1 MPLNYGC
8 CARSATRVRLTPE
21 RWKEIDEL
29 VQAALERAPEDR
41 AAFLDIACRGDEA
54 LRREVESLLSLQT
67 DASSFLERPAFEDV
81 TEMIVDEQQ
90 RSLIGSMLGHY
101 RIVSLLGAGGMGE
114 VYLAEDANLERKVAI
129 KFLASDS
136 LADSQANRRL
146 IREARAAA
154 KLDHPNICA
163 IHEVGEKEGR
173 AFIVMQYLEGD
184 TLASRTAH
192 KPMEVGEAL
201 EVAIEVVDAISEAHS
216 RGIIHRDIKPQNIML
231 TLKGRAKVMDFGLA
245 KVAAQKSLIE
255 SEAETQSLL
264 TEKGMIIGT
273 VPYMSPEQVNGEVVD
288 GRSDIFSF
296 GAVLYEMVTGA
307 QAFQGRTAM
316 ATLAA
321 VIHKEPEPLPPTV
334 PTELAKTIMRCLRK
348 DPAQRYQTMSDLKVA
363 LEALRAQSQSR
374 RPPSPFLR
382 ERWGWTVWAAIFLI
396 AVFVGLYVWQPWRAG
411 PGEPLQASALTTLPG
426 IERSP
431 SFNPDGT
438 QVAFAWADP
447 KQRNQDIYVQLIGQG
462 SPLRRTTD
470 PREDYNPVW
479 SPDGRWIAFFRSEP
493 PAPTG
498 LRSREL
504 WLIPPLSGTERK
516 LAEIRSQDF
525 FPVAAY
531 LAWSSDSKSLIVTDS
546 PEEGQPNALVV
557 VSLETGAKRQLTSP
571 QPPAIADTS
580 PAVSPDG
587 SSLVFLRRT
596 TWATG
601 ELHQLSLGE
610 GLTARGEPIRLT
622 TTDLRA
628 DFPVWMPEGKEII
641 FSAKGGLWRLAV
653 PGGNTPIRIPY
664 VGEDGVTPAISRS
677 QPGRPARLVYV
688 RSSADTNIWRI
699 QTSAPGTPSSSPPT
713 MAISSTKHEYHC
725 ALSPDGRRVA
735 FTSTRS
741 GDAEIW
747 VSDPDGSNEIQ
758 LTSMRAQDTN
768 CAHWSPDGQF
778 IAFSSNG
785 EGEFDVYV
793 VPAAGGKPRRLTS
806 NPAMD
811 LAAGFSRDG
820 KWIYFNSM
828 RSGDYRVFRIPV
840 AGGDED
846 AAPLT
851 TNQGTQAFEAPDA
864 GSIYYLTSA
873 VESPLWQMPIS
884 GGEPVKVLDGVLW
897 FNFWLVGKGAY
908 YIAQFE
914 GETRLQYLNLVTG
927 KSTSVARDLG
937 MVSSG
942 LTASPDGK
950 TILYTRVDS
959 FAEDLMLVE
968 NFR

>member
-1 MPLNYGC
+1 M
-8 CARSATRVRLTPE
+8 
-21 RWKEIDEL
+21 
-29 VQAALERAPEDR
+29 QAALERAPEAR
-41 AAFLDIACRGDEA
+41 AAFLDTVCGGDEA
-54 LRREVESLLSLQT
+54 LRREVESLLSLQS
-67 DASSFLERPAFEDV
+67 DASSFLERPVFEEV
-81 TEMIVDEQQ
+81 TEIIVEDQQ
-90 RSLIGSMLGHY
+90 RSLIGNMLGHY

-114 VYLAEDANLERKVAI
+114 VYLAEDARLDRKVAI

-136 LADSQANRRL
+136 WGDSQANRRL

-163 IHEVGEKEGR
+163 IHEVGEKDGR

-192 KPMEVGEAL
+192 RPMELRAAL
-201 EVAIEVVDAISEAHS
+201 DVAIEVVDAISEAHS

-231 TLKGRAKVMDFGLA
+231 TLNGRVKVMDFGLA
-245 KVAAQKSLIE
+245 KVAAPKSLLE

-264 TEKGMIIGT
+264 TERGMIIGT
-273 VPYMSPEQVNGEVVD
+273 VPYMSPEQVNGEAVD
-288 GRSDIFSF
+288 ARSDIFSF
-296 GAVLYEMVTGA
+296 GAVLYEMATGE

-321 VIHKEPEPLPPTV
+321 VLHKEPKPLPATV
-334 PTELAKTIMRCLRK
+334 PSEMAGTIMRCLRK
-348 DPAQRYQTMSDLKVA
+348 NPAERYQTMSDLKVA
-363 LEALRAQSQSR
+363 LEG
-374 RPPSPFLR
+374 LR
-382 ERWGWTVWAAIFLI
+382 ETSPAHSKQSLFQMQRWNWSVWAAISLVAFFL
-396 AVFVGLYVWQPWRAG
+396 GLLVWQPWRAR
-411 PGEPLQASALTTLPG
+411 PEEPLQAIALTTLPG
-426 IERSP
+426 VERSP

-447 KQRNQDIYVQLIGQG
+447 KQKNQDIYVQLIGQG

-479 SPDGRWIAFFRSEP
+479 SPDGNWIAFFRSEP

-504 WLIPPLSGTERK
+504 WIMPPLNGTERK
-516 LAEIRSQDF
+516 LADIRSQDF

-531 LAWSSDSKSLIVTDS
+531 LAWSPDSNSLIVTDS

-596 TWATG
+596 TWASG
-601 ELHQLSLGE
+601 ELHQLPLGE
-610 GLTARGEPIRLT
+610 GLIARGEPRRLT
-622 TTDLRA
+622 TIELRA

-653 PGGNTPIRIPY
+653 PGENTPTRIPY

-677 QPGRPARLVYV
+677 QPGKPARLVYV

-699 QTSAPGTPSSSPPT
+699 QTSAPGAPSSSAPM

-768 CAHWSPDGQF
+768 CAHWSPDGKF
-778 IAFSSNG
+778 IGFSSNG

-806 NPAMD
+806 NPAVD
-811 LAAGFSRDG
+811 IASGFSRDG
-820 KWIYFNSM
+820 NWIYFNSM
-828 RSGDYRVFRIPV
+828 RSGDYRVFRMPA
-840 AGGDED
+840 AGGDAD
-846 AAPLT
+846 AVLVTPG
-851 TNQGTQAFEAPDA
+851 QGTQAFEAPDG
-864 GSIYYLTSA
+864 GSIYYLTSS
-873 VESPLWQMPIS
+873 VVSPLWHLPIP

-897 FNFWLVGKGAY
+897 FNFWLVGNGAY
-908 YIAQFE
+908 YIDQVE
-914 GETRLQYLNLVTG
+914 GETRLQYLDLITG
-927 KSTSVARDLG
+927 RSTTVASGLG